1 MSKKDEMMLE
11 VMESMELYFPEDCD
25 TPKKKLKFCKDIL
38 DCIDFS
44 DFLKGNPDILN
55 TYSRVAM
62 LNCWNI
68 YLSSKKSMND
78 YLKMLKEKSTNS
90 PEYLR
95 RYEEADRV
103 LNTLYKAL
111 QCNKFL
117 KKHKLSNIQ
126 KEDWRYFK
134 TYKLPRILDKCK
146 TKAKSKKEEP
156 DFTNISLSKLE
167 MF

>member
-11 VMESMELYFPEDCD
+11 VMENMELYFPEDCD
-25 TPKKKLKFCKDIL
+25 TPKKKLKFCKDVL
-38 DCIDFS
+38 DCIEFS
-44 DFLKGNPDILN
+44 DFIKGNPDIIN
-55 TYSRVAM
+55 TYSRVAI
-62 LNCWNI
+62 LNCWNN
-68 YLSSKKSMND
+68 YLSSKKRMND

-117 KKHKLSNIQ
+117 KKYKLTNLQ

-134 TYKLPRILDKCK
+134 TYKLPMILDKCK
-146 TKAKSKKEEP
+146 AKSKAKKDED
-156 DFTNISLSKLE
+156 DFMNISLNTLQI
-167 MF
+167 F

>member
-11 VMESMELYFPEDCD
+11 VIENMELYFPEDCD
-25 TPKKKLKFCKDIL
+25 TPKKKLKFCKDVL
-38 DCIDFS
+38 DCIEVS
-44 DFLKGNPDILN
+44 DFLKRNPDIIN

-62 LNCWNI
+62 LNCWNT
-68 YLSSKKSMND
+68 YLSSKKNMND
-78 YLKMLKEKSTNS
+78 YLKMLKEKSANS

-134 TYKLPRILDKCK
+134 TYKLPMILDKCK
-146 TKAKSKKEEP
+146 AKSKTKKEEP